1 MDGQL
6 LGGQLKEDLHALS
19 GNVPGLGRIVLA
31 SHF

>member
-1 MDGQL
+1 MERLLTSGQF
-6 LGGQLKEDLHALS
+6 KEDLYALS